1 MMKRKVKRMSNFII
15 EMSKRTK
22 NMLEDRIFLSKTAS
36 IAFPVAFQSMLNM
49 VINLADTLMI
59 GRLGENS
66 IAAVGLGNKIFF
78 VYILFVFGAS
88 SAIGM
93 LSAQY
98 YGNNDIKNIRKVLG
112 MGLLV
117 ALSASFVFTG
127 ATLLNPEFLMRIFT
141 KSDTTVKIGML
152 YLGTVG
158 ISYPFTA
165 ISNIYTAS
173 VRSMGEVK
181 IPVITSIVT
190 IIINISLNYVFIFGV
205 AGFPAMGVAGAA
217 LATVIARVSETLLIL
232 GILSFKKHP
241 VICRLEQ
248 MFFYSKELMAQFVKT
263 SLPVIA
269 NEFFWGLGFTL
280 YSVAYGRMGDAAVAS
295 ITIATS
301 LQDLLQIGING
312 IGAATVTVLGYEM
325 GANNLKRAKTYASYF
340 YILSLILSLIMAVLT
355 VFIRE
360 PFVSLYEVSEEVKK
374 DVMLCLL
381 VFAFYLP
388 FKFIGILNVIGVL
401 RSGGDTLVCFFIDV
415 SSVWFLG
422 VPFAFLGAFIWKLPI
437 YYVYALVT
445 TEEIYKTVFGY
456 LRYKQYKWLRNLNLD
471 LQKGK

>member
-1 MMKRKVKRMSNFII
+1 
-15 EMSKRTK
+15 
-22 NMLEDRIFLSKTAS
+22 MLEDRIFLSKTAS
-36 IAFPVAFQSMLNM
+36 IAFPVAFQAMLNM

-217 LATVIARVSETLLIL
+217 LATVI
-232 GILSFKKHP
+232 GFYP
-241 VICRLEQ
+241 VFRCLRKNGRCRCRIHYHSHKL
-248 MFFYSKELMAQFVKT
+248 T
-263 SLPVIA
+263 
-269 NEFFWGLGFTL
+269 GFITDRNKRHRGG
-280 YSVAYGRMGDAAVAS
+280 YGYRFR
-295 ITIATS
+295 
-301 LQDLLQIGING
+301 L
-312 IGAATVTVLGYEM
+312 
-325 GANNLKRAKTYASYF
+325 
-340 YILSLILSLIMAVLT
+340 
-355 VFIRE
+355 
-360 PFVSLYEVSEEVKK
+360 
-374 DVMLCLL
+374 
-381 VFAFYLP
+381 
-388 FKFIGILNVIGVL
+388 
-401 RSGGDTLVCFFIDV
+401 
-415 SSVWFLG
+415 
-422 VPFAFLGAFIWKLPI
+422 
-437 YYVYALVT
+437 
-445 TEEIYKTVFGY
+445 
-456 LRYKQYKWLRNLNLD
+456 
-471 LQKGK
+471 